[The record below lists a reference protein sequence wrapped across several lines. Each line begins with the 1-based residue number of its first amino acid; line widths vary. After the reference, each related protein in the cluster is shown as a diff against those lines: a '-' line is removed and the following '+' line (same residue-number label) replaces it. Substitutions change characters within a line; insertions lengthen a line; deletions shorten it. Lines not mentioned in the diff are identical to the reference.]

1 MRAIKENKVAQT
13 IVGAGV
19 IYISYLLW
27 RDGWFSAFF
36 ADPAGGMRS
45 SQLAWELAA
54 AVLSFIQLVGI
65 VTMGVAF
72 KILPHVDDVAAGALR
87 WLRAAVPSLWA
98 RWKSREPRAKESFDW
113 RPLAALAL
121 VWVLWNG
128 GHLHRAYDWAK
139 SLIVQE
145 EVLGK
150 PLAVI
155 FVIGSDIT
163 AEQMDVVQS
172 RKIDQLLMSLK
183 IERRAVRLNQDVSN
197 SEKWLQDAVSAAG
210 ERSAFVTVGEA
221 LVVDSIPADAGE
233 LLRKIQSWR

>member
-1 MRAIKENKVAQT
+1 MKALKENKVAQT

-19 IYISYLLW
+19 IYIGYILW

-36 ADPAGGMRS
+36 ADPAEGMRS

-54 AVLSFIQLVGI
+54 AVLSFVQLVGI

-72 KILPHVDDVAAGALR
+72 KILPHVDDFLAGAIKWVR
-87 WLRAAVPSLWA
+87 VSVPPLWA
-98 RWKSREPRAKESFDW
+98 RWKSREPRATESFDW

-128 GHLHRAYDWAK
+128 GYLHRAYDWAK

-145 EVLGK
+145 EVVGK
-150 PLAVI
+150 PQAVI
-155 FVIGSDIT
+155 FVIGPEIT

-183 IERRAVRLNQDVSN
+183 IERRAVRLSQDVSN
-197 SEKWLQDAVSAAG
+197 SEKWLQDAVSAAE

-221 LVVDSIPADAGE
+221 LVVNDIPADADE